1 MTDLTP
7 GMRQYVQVKNQHPD
21 CLVLF
26 RMGDF
31 YETFY
36 EDAKTAARELEITL
50 TSRGKGEKKAPL
62 AGIPYHALEPYL
74 AKLVKKGYK
83 VCIVEQLE
91 DPKQAKGLVKRGVTR
106 IVTPGTVIE
115 SALLQERTNN
125 YLMAI
130 LPYKSMFG
138 VSFVDISTGE
148 FLTTTCATNEE
159 LIDEITRFTP
169 AEVIIP
175 SSSLENNALMT
186 LLKKYMFLSPYDDR
200 FFLSETANQSL
211 QNHFQV
217 HSLGSFGL
225 GEKHQEEELMIM
237 ASGALLCY
245 LKETQRT
252 NIAHITK
259 VMVYNPH
266 GFMLMDETTRKNLE
280 ILSNI
285 RHGSAE
291 HTLLHILDKTVT
303 SLGAR
308 LLRQWLVKPLR
319 GKVTIDE
326 RLEGVEEL
334 FSNILLRHELR
345 SMLDQV
351 SDIERL
357 VSRIHC
363 GNAHAR
369 DLLALQK
376 SLLVIPELCKTLT
389 NSHASLLRHIHEMT
403 PSPEVV
409 DLIQRAIQDDPPA
422 TVREGNVIK
431 KGYHQELDNLRS
443 LASGG
448 KEFIAKLEQQER
460 ERTGIKSLKVGFNR
474 VFGYYI
480 EVTKAN
486 LQLVPSHYLRK
497 QTQVNAERYITEEL
511 KEYEQQVLGAEEK
524 IIQLEYELFVAVLE
538 QIKPFTQPMQ
548 EAAQKIAL
556 LDVLIALAEVAATRN
571 YVKPVIHEG
580 YNLTITGGRH
590 PMVEDVEPHFVP
602 NDVLFDREKQ
612 IHIITG
618 PNMAGKSVFMRQ
630 VCLIVLMA
638 QIGSFVPARTAS
650 LGIVDRIFTRV
661 GASDDVSSGQSTFM
675 MEMTETANILNNA
688 TSNSLIILDEI
699 GRGTSTFDGISLA
712 WAIVEY
718 IHGHLQAK
726 TLFATHFHQ
735 LNSLEEKCAN
745 IKNYNIAVQEKEDD
759 IIFLR
764 KIVEGGTDKSYGIH
778 AAKLAGIPLAVIQRA
793 KEIMGRL
800 DMNDQI
806 AERIHQPLKL
816 EKNVENLP
824 DKAQEK
830 LSSPSQKKKP
840 APQKIPNND
849 LLHFFS
855 SE

>member
-1 MTDLTP
+1 MTDLSP

-50 TSRGKGEKKAPL
+50 TARGKGEKKAPL

-91 DPKQAKGLVKRGVTR
+91 DPKKAKGLVKRGVTR

-115 SALLQERTNN
+115 SALLQERANN
-125 YLMAI
+125 YLMAV
-130 LPYKSMFG
+130 LPHKSLFG
-138 VSFVDISTGE
+138 LSFVDISTGE
-148 FLTTTCATNEE
+148 FLTAMVSNTEE
-159 LIDEITRFTP
+159 LIDEITRFMP

-175 SSSLENNALMT
+175 SAALENNTLVA
-186 LLKKYMFLSPYDDR
+186 LLKRYMFVSPYDDR
-200 FFLSETANQSL
+200 FFLSETASQSL
-211 QNHFQV
+211 QNHFHV
-217 HSLGSFGL
+217 PLSSFGL
-225 GEKHQEEELMIM
+225 GEKNVDEELVIM
-237 ASGALLCY
+237 ASGALLSY
-245 LKETQRT
+245 VKETQKT
-252 NIAHITK
+252 TIAHLTK
-259 VMVYNPH
+259 IKMYDPH

-280 ILSNI
+280 IMHNLHDTGTS
-285 RHGSAE
+285 
-291 HTLLHILDKTVT
+291 HTLLHVLDKTVT

-319 GKVTIDE
+319 VKTGLDQ
-326 RLEGVEEL
+326 RLEAVEEL
-334 FSNILLRHELR
+334 FTNVLLRHELR
-345 SMLDQV
+345 SLLDQV

-357 VSRIHC
+357 ISRIHC
-363 GNAHAR
+363 GTANAR

-376 SLLVIPELCKTLT
+376 SLLVIPELCKTLET
-389 NSHASLLRHIHEMT
+389 CRTSLLTTVRDMPSFPELVNLIH
-403 PSPEVV
+403 
-409 DLIQRAIQDDPPA
+409 DAIHDDPPS
-422 TVREGNVIK
+422 TVREGNLIK
-431 KGYHQELDNLRS
+431 KGYHQDLDNLRLLS
-443 LASGG
+443 SGG
-448 KEFIAKLEQQER
+448 KDFIAKLEHQER

-480 EVTKAN
+480 EVTRAN
-486 LQLVPSHYLRK
+486 IHLVPSHYLRK

-511 KEYEQQVLGAEEK
+511 KHYEDQVLNAEEK
-524 IIQLEYELFVAVLE
+524 IIEFEYELFLAVLE
-538 QIKPFTQPMQ
+538 QVKPSTQQMQ
-548 EAAQKIAL
+548 DAAQKIAL
-556 LDVLIALAEVAATRN
+556 LDVLVALAEVAATRN
-571 YVKPVIHEG
+571 YVKPIIQEG
-580 YNLTITGGRH
+580 YSLTITDGRH
-590 PMVEDVEPHFVP
+590 PMVEEVEEHFVP
-602 NDVLFDREKQ
+602 NDVSFDNEKQ
-612 IHIITG
+612 IHLITG

-638 QIGSFVPARTAS
+638 QIGSFVPARAAS
-650 LGIVDRIFTRV
+650 IGIVDRIFTRV

-712 WAIVEY
+712 WAIVEH
-718 IHGHLQAK
+718 IHNHLQAK

-735 LNSLEEKCAN
+735 LNSLEEKCPHM
-745 IKNYNIAVQEKEDD
+745 KNYNIAVQEKEDS

-806 AERIHQPLKL
+806 AERIHQPLKQAL
-816 EKNVENLP
+816 DHGKSSSVSRREKKLVQQ
-824 DKAQEK
+824 KTEK
-830 LSSPSQKKKP
+830 K
-840 APQKIPNND
+840 D
-849 LLHFFS
+849 LLSFFS
-855 SE
+855 E